1 MLDDQM
7 PDVGQFVTPKA
18 SIVCERH
25 RVKPELGVRAGVSHV
40 DVRRFP
46 PFETVEVEAVP
57 ANSQQRRHRTS
68 LSCNLPP
75 LPGQFRGCS
84 EASRCDS

>member
-25 RVKPELGVRAGVSHV
+25 WLKPELGVPAGVSHV

-46 PFETVEVEAVP
+46 PFETVEVEPVP
-57 ANSQQRRHRTS
+57 ANSQQRRHRDES
-68 LSCNLPP
+68 IVQSAAVARLI
-75 LPGQFRGCS
+75 PGML
-84 EASRCDS
+84 

>member
-1 MLDDQM
+1 MLDDQI
-7 PDVGQFVTPKA
+7 PDVGEFVAPKA

-25 RVKPELGVRAGVSHV
+25 RLKPALGVPPGVSHV

-46 PFETVEVEAVP
+46 PFEAVEVEAVP

-68 LSCNLPP
+68 LSRNLPA
-75 LPGQFRGCS
+75 LPGQSRGRY
-84 EASRCDS
+84 EASRRDS